1 MIERLASRAFLVVAD
16 QVIEELDN
24 KEDKSYDEDDEEKV
38 TSHNSGVVVR
48 AGDVVRF
55 GRVCYL
61 IKQTSID
68 VERKA
73 VQEISKRQYMKQK
86 ERES

>member
-16 QVIEELDN
+16 QVIEDLDN

-61 IKQTSID
+61 IKETSID

-73 VQEISKRQYMKQK
+73 VQEISKRQFMKQK

>member
-16 QVIEELDN
+16 QVIEDLDN

-61 IKQTSID
+61 IKETSID

>member
-61 IKQTSID
+61 IKETSID

-73 VQEISKRQYMKQK
+73 VQEISKRQFMKQK

>member
-61 IKQTSID
+61 IKETSID